1 MATVKLY
8 RNDSERIRVSKR
20 LTELGTI
27 TGTFRNAVDV
37 IHPVIAVQGPFTNQC
52 NYFYV
57 EEFGRYY
64 FVTAPI
70 LPRNGIIE
78 LHGEVDVLQSWG
90 PGIRRNSGIVERQT
104 TGYNLYLPD
113 ALIHTYQNDMVG
125 TMRFPYGF
133 ASKQYVLTVVAV

>member
-27 TGTFRNAVDV
+27 TGTFRNAVDIIRPIV
-37 IHPVIAVQGPFTNQC
+37 AVDGPFSNQC
-52 NYFYV
+52 NYFYI

-64 FVTAPI
+64 FVITPI
-70 LPRNGIIE
+70 IPRNGIIE

-90 PGIRRNSGIVERQT
+90 PGIRRNSGIVERQEIS
-104 TGYNLYLPD
+104 YNLYLPD
-113 ALIHTYQNDMVG
+113 NLVHTYQNDMIG
-125 TMRFPYGF
+125 TKTFPFGF
-133 ASKQYVLTVVAV
+133 QSKEYVLSVVAV